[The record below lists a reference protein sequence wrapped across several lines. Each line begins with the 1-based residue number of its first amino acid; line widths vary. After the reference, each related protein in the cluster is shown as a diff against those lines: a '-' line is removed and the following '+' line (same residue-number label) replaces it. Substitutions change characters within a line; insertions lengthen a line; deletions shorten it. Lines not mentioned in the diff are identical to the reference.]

1 MNDED
6 GAGGSSK
13 SNSITSEHSLH
24 STGISASSQGSST
37 NSLPKGVP
45 IPPNGGPGPG
55 AVGAGQPHAH
65 SGHHQL
71 SGQVNP
77 VTGNAGE
84 SLLAQSHDGYGVVV
98 GSAPGGHGGQHL
110 HHTPTSFH
118 RSTLSQSQG
127 GPSPSLSAKSKLSQV
142 TFSCQMSKPGSNP
155 WPWQQSLWDGNSN
168 HSIFLITAPSS

>member
-55 AVGAGQPHAH
+55 AGVGAGPLH
-65 SGHHQL
+65 GHQL
-71 SGQVNP
+71 SGGLNP
-77 VTGNAGE
+77 VIAGNAGE
-84 SLLAQSHDGYGVVV
+84 SLLAQSHDGYGVVA
-98 GSAPGGHGGQHL
+98 GSAPDRGQHH

-127 GPSPSLSAKSKLSQV
+127 GGGGPSPSLSAKSKLSQV
-142 TFSCQMSKPGSNP
+142 CNFWCQMSE
-155 WPWQQSLWDGNSN
+155 
-168 HSIFLITAPSS
+168 APQIGLGIVE